1 MIKNNNIYVAKLGKT
16 VGLKGHLR
24 LFIDSDFPEQ
34 FKKGNTFYTNR
45 NLTLK
50 ISEFNSTR
58 EVIKFEGYD
67 DVELSKKLINQELY
81 VTIEQTRENCKLG
94 KNEFFWF
101 DLIGCDIF
109 EDDLKLGKV
118 NDVFRY
124 PLNDYLEVYTSQE
137 LIEKDFP
144 KVFLIPHIFEQFII
158 SVNIENK
165 SIYVKDSMA
174 ILENS

>member
-1 MIKNNNIYVAKLGKT
+1 MIENNIYVAKLGKT

-34 FKKGNTFYTNR
+34 FKKGNTFNTNR

-50 ISEFNSTR
+50 ISEFNPAR
-58 EVIKFEGYD
+58 ETVKFEGYD

-81 VTIEQTRENCKLG
+81 VTIEQTRQNCKLG

-101 DLIGCDIF
+101 DLIGCDIY
-109 EDDLKLGKV
+109 ENDLKLGKV

-124 PLNDYLEVYTSQE
+124 PLNDYLEIYTSKE
-137 LIEKDFP
+137 LTNKELP

-158 SVNIENK
+158 DVNLEKKI
-165 SIYVKDSMA
+165 IQVKNSFA